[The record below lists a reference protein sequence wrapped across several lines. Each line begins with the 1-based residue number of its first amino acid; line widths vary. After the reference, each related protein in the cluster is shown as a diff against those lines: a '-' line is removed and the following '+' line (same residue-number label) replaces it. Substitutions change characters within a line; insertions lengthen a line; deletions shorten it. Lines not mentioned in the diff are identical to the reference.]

1 MTWGQQAANLPL
13 ISTKLMAAHMHQVH
27 HHHFASCVPRALAK
41 WDTNITSDTANS
53 PQIRFQELSM
63 IDQMPFDYF
72 LIVALDLDLV
82 CLQSA
87 PARSWGNVRMRIIV
101 RGPPVPVQSLPIVCI
116 KI

>member
-27 HHHFASCVPRALAK
+27 HHHFASCVPRVLTK
-41 WDTNITSDTANS
+41 WDTNITLDTANS

-101 RGPPVPVQSLPIVCI
+101 RGPPVPVQSLPIVFI